1 MGRAQAQLGQVDAAI
16 GSFNAAVADAGQTDR
31 ESLRQSYYQLA
42 QLYRR
47 AQQPEESKKAL
58 ASFLQLKQQSDEAQA
73 QKLEDKLKRA
83 PEAQQAA
90 R

>member
-1 MGRAQAQLGQVDAAI
+1 VDAAI
-16 GSFNAAVADAGQTDR
+16 GSFNAVVADQGRTDR

-47 AQQPEESKKAL
+47 AGRPDDSRTALESFMRMKEEAD
-58 ASFLQLKQQSDEAQA
+58 AAETE
-73 QKLEDKLKRA
+73 KLEHKMKRSS
-83 PEAQQAA
+83 EAQQAT